1 MKDLY
6 FKVGN
11 AYVNIMWSSNDSFN
25 PRSTGVIGIY
35 VYDSNGEEHPNI
47 EGGEMDVY
55 DNKSL
60 EDHIPDVLDFIG
72 FSANEDVEMMSE
84 EKFPVGF

>member
-1 MKDLY
+1 MEDLY

-11 AYVNIMWSSNDSFN
+11 AYVNIVWSSNDSFD

-47 EGGEMDVY
+47 EGGEMNVY

-60 EDHIPDVLDFIG
+60 KDHIPDVLDFIG
-72 FSANEDVEMMSE
+72 FSANEYIEMMSE
-84 EKFPVGF
+84 EEFPTGF

>member
-1 MKDLY
+1 MNDLY
-6 FKVGN
+6 FKVEN

-25 PRSTGVIGIY
+25 PCSTGVIGIY
-35 VYDSNGEEHPNI
+35 VYDSNGDEYPNI

-55 DNKSL
+55 DDKSL
-60 EDHIPDVLDFIG
+60 KDYIPDVLDFIG

-84 EKFPVGF
+84 EEFPVGF